1 MRRRIVWV
9 FSIVALLACGAY
21 LAIAN
26 RWGAMRAGR
35 RGPAVEIGL
44 ARTGSIER
52 TLRLSGTTSAKVF
65 VNIAAPRQEGPE
77 AGRDLIL
84 IELVKP
90 GSFVKKGELLARIDA
105 QALKDHVDDLADT
118 IQQAQADIVK
128 RQAEQ
133 AVEWEDLQQT
143 VRVAK
148 ADLDKARLDY
158 QAATLLAGIERELLK
173 LSVDE
178 ATARY
183 QELLKR
189 SALKK
194 EAGLAEL
201 RILELTA
208 QRHRNHRDRHARDL
222 TRFTIQ
228 SPMDGL
234 AVMETVWREA
244 DMGQVQKG
252 DQVRPGQIFM
262 KVVDP
267 SAMRVRAFANQAE
280 SVDLRPG
287 QKAAIRLDAFP
298 DLRLTG
304 EVSSVGALASS
315 SGWRQSYFVRRVPVD
330 VDIDGQDARLIPDLS
345 ASADVALAQAGPSVV
360 VALSALR
367 RKGNETFVTVRSEGR
382 FSTRRVTLGL
392 ADNVQAQIESG
403 LAAGEEVRLN

>member
-9 FSIVALLACGAY
+9 VSIFALLACGVY
-21 LAIAN
+21 VVIAN
-26 RWGAMRAGR
+26 QRGAIRTGLRGAGPET
-35 RGPAVEIGL
+35 GV
-44 ARTGSIER
+44 ARTGLIER
-52 TLRLSGTTSAKVF
+52 TLRLSGTTSARVF
-65 VNIAAPRQEGPE
+65 ANIAAPRQEGPE
-77 AGRDLIL
+77 SGRDLIL
-84 IELVKP
+84 IELVKS
-90 GSFVKKGELLARIDA
+90 GAFVKKGELLARIDA
-105 QALKDHVDDLADT
+105 QALKDHVDDLSDT
-118 IQQAQADIVK
+118 IHQAQVDIVK

-158 QAATLLAGIERELLK
+158 QTATLLTDIERELLK

-178 ATARY
+178 ASARY
-183 QELLKR
+183 RELLKR

-208 QRHRNHRDRHARDL
+208 RRHRNHRDRHARDQ
-222 TRFTIQ
+222 TRFTIH

-234 AVMETVWREA
+234 AVMETIWREA

-267 SAMRVRAFANQAE
+267 SAMRVRAFANQSE

-287 QKAAIRLDAFP
+287 QKAVIRLDAFP

-315 SGWRQSYFVRRVPVD
+315 SGWRQSYFVRRVAVD
-330 VDIDGQDARLIPDLS
+330 VDIDGHDARLIPDLS
-345 ASADVALAQAGPSVV
+345 ASADVTLAEAGPSVV
-360 VALSALR
+360 VALSALH
-367 RKGNETFVTVRSEGR
+367 RKGNETFVTVRSGGH
-382 FSTRRVTLGL
+382 FTTRMVTLGL
-392 ADNVQAQIESG
+392 ADNIHAQIESG
-403 LAAGEEVRLN
+403 LAPGEEVRLN

>member
-9 FSIVALLACGAY
+9 VSIFALLACGAY
-21 LAIAN
+21 LVIAN
-26 RWGAMRAGR
+26 Q
-35 RGPAVEIGL
+35 RGGSRVTAVQIGV

-52 TLRLSGTTSAKVF
+52 TMRLGGTTSSRVF

-90 GSFVKKGELLARIDA
+90 GSLVKKGDLLARIDA
-105 QALKDHVDDLADT
+105 QALKDHVDDLSDT
-118 IQQAQADIVK
+118 IHQAQADIVK

-133 AVEWEDLQQT
+133 AVEWEDLQQA

-158 QAATLLAGIERELLK
+158 KTAALLTGIERELLK

-178 ATARY
+178 ASARY
-183 QELLKR
+183 EELLKR

-194 EAGLAEL
+194 DADLAEL

-208 QRHRNHRDRHARDL
+208 QRHRNHLGRHARDL
-222 TRFTIQ
+222 TRFTIH
-228 SPMDGL
+228 SPIDGL
-234 AVMETVWREA
+234 AVMETIWREA

-280 SVDLRPG
+280 SADLRPG
-287 QKAAIRLDAFP
+287 QKAIVRLDAFP
-298 DLRLTG
+298 DVRLSG
-304 EVSSVGALASS
+304 NVASVGALASS

-330 VDIDGQDARLIPDLS
+330 VDIDGQDPRLIPDLS
-345 ASADVALAQAGPSVV
+345 ASADVTLAETGPSVV

-367 RKGNETFVTVRSEGR
+367 RKGSETFVTVRSGGR
-382 FSTRRVTLGL
+382 FSTRVVTLGL
-392 ADNVQAQIESG
+392 ADNVQAQIQSG